1 MESTKKNYKMYKAG
15 KIWIFSSIIASSLA
29 IGINTSVDNIHADG
43 NVNKETA
50 MSMKSTNDKLVQNIQ
65 NNITIPADYVKQA
78 KDDGPFTA
86 GVNQVIPFESF
97 GGDGMLTRLLLKDAQ
112 MSPWSNNGTAMN
124 QALLPVSG
132 LEDGQY
138 FYEVDLAGDLSG
150 LQGQALIDKLSANG
164 AKTYGAT
171 VKIYKAGADGKP
183 DLTHTIAVKSDVK
196 IAVDDDEND
205 KSDSKLVQ
213 NIQNNVMIPSDYV
226 KQAKGD
232 GPFTAGVNQVIP
244 FESFGGDGMLTRL
257 LLKDAQMSPWSNN
270 GTAMNQALL
279 PVSGLEDGQYFYE
292 VDLAGDLS
300 RLQGQALIDKLSAN
314 GAKTYGA
321 TVRIYKAGAD
331 GKPDLTHT
339 IAVKS
344 DVKIAVDDDE
354 NDKSDSKLVQNIQ
367 NNVMIPSDYVKQAK
381 GDGPFTAGVN
391 QVIPFESFGGDGM
404 LTRLLLKD
412 AQMSPW
418 SNNGTAMNQALLP
431 VSGLE
436 DGQYFYEV
444 DLAGDLSGLQGQ
456 ALIDKLSANGAKTY
470 GATVKIY
477 KAGADGKPD
486 LTHTV
491 AVKDDVKIA
500 IGDKK
505 DGSSSN
511 NIMDSKNP
519 DMNNSTMNSKD
530 SATSDANSGMMNSK
544 DSATSDMK
552 MKEAAMLPS
561 TGVNESKPLVLLGT
575 LLLSIFSLFGLIM
588 TRKNKAK

>member
-1 MESTKKNYKMYKAG
+1 MLLNKYDSRYVLWKVQKNYKMYKAG

-150 LQGQALIDKLSANG
+150 LK
-164 AKTYGAT
+164 
-171 VKIYKAGADGKP
+171 
-183 DLTHTIAVKSDVK
+183 
-196 IAVDDDEND
+196 
-205 KSDSKLVQ
+205 
-213 NIQNNVMIPSDYV
+213 
-226 KQAKGD
+226 
-232 GPFTAGVNQVIP
+232 
-244 FESFGGDGMLTRL
+244 
-257 LLKDAQMSPWSNN
+257 
-270 GTAMNQALL
+270 
-279 PVSGLEDGQYFYE
+279 
-292 VDLAGDLS
+292 
-300 RLQGQALIDKLSAN
+300 
-314 GAKTYGA
+314 
-321 TVRIYKAGAD
+321 
-331 GKPDLTHT
+331 
-339 IAVKS
+339 
-344 DVKIAVDDDE
+344 
-354 NDKSDSKLVQNIQ
+354 
-367 NNVMIPSDYVKQAK
+367 
-381 GDGPFTAGVN
+381 
-391 QVIPFESFGGDGM
+391 
-404 LTRLLLKD
+404 
-412 AQMSPW
+412 
-418 SNNGTAMNQALLP
+418 
-431 VSGLE
+431 
-436 DGQYFYEV
+436 
-444 DLAGDLSGLQGQ
+444 GQ